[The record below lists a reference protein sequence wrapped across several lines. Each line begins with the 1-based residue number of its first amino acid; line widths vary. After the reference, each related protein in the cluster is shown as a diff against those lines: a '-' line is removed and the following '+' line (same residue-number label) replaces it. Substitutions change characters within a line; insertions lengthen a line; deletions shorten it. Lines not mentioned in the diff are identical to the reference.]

1 MTTENHHS
9 ITDEEI
15 RLYLCDALS
24 PERRAEIRRWFGT
37 EEGQLYLSEVIDED
51 VARILMGEE
60 LQSSESIKIQP
71 LCIPDPVEKNKKHLQ
86 TTIGW
91 WLRHIAIW
99 IPAILLLAAGG
110 YVYYNQTQ
118 SPRFAEIYVP
128 KGDMQTIIFQ
138 DGTKIILNADSR
150 LKYTPGFK
158 LFSREVELEGEAYFE
173 IAKNKI
179 RPFTVHTSGIDI
191 KVLGTKFNVKAYT
204 DESDITTTLN
214 QGHVRVSDIQG
225 KSLELFPGEQIIY
238 EKKNGTMHK
247 RSLENVSDYSGWKTN
262 GLYFT
267 DTRLDDISKELS
279 RKFNKE
285 IVLMDQSLENS
296 IYTISFNN
304 MPLDSIL
311 EDLTR
316 ISPIKY
322 EKINDKILIY
332 KRK

>member
-1 MTTENHHS
+1 M
-9 ITDEEI
+9 
-15 RLYLCDALS
+15 
-24 PERRAEIRRWFGT
+24 
-37 EEGQLYLSEVIDED
+37 
-51 VARILMGEE
+51 
-60 LQSSESIKIQP
+60 
-71 LCIPDPVEKNKKHLQ
+71 
-86 TTIGW
+86 
-91 WLRHIAIW
+91 
-99 IPAILLLAAGG
+99 
-110 YVYYNQTQ
+110 
-118 SPRFAEIYVP
+118 
-128 KGDMQTIIFQ
+128 
-138 DGTKIILNADSR
+138 
-150 LKYTPGFK
+150 
-158 LFSREVELEGEAYFE
+158 
-173 IAKNKI
+173 
-179 RPFTVHTSGIDI
+179 
-191 KVLGTKFNVKAYT
+191 
-204 DESDITTTLN
+204 
-214 QGHVRVSDIQG
+214 
-225 KSLELFPGEQIIY
+225 FPGEQIIY

-262 GLYFT
+262 SLYFT